1 MFVLHKMATSP
12 SSSLCSF
19 SLFLSKPSSL
29 PLLKPPLLSLHSP
42 PLKRFISTA
51 SELQHDTQA
60 GRRTLLGS
68 PCTKTSPLLSLST
81 AAIATESATVSH
93 NDTEENEETEKLVL
107 PTNDSSEKLL
117 RIRHSVN
124 SYFFPF
130 LIGCFLLPFV
140 FIDGKV
146 LFFFLFSFWDSSC
159 SVHM

>member
-19 SLFLSKPSSL
+19 SLFLSEPSSL

-60 GRRTLLGS
+60 RRTLLGS
-68 PCTKTSPLLSLST
+68 PYTKTSPLLSLST

-93 NDTEENEETEKLVL
+93 NDTAENEETEKLVL

-117 RIRHSVN
+117 RIRHTVN
-124 SYFFPF
+124 SYFSHFYLDVSSFRLFSSMVKFFSFFFFPF
-130 LIGCFLLPFV
+130 GYVC
-140 FIDGKV
+140 
-146 LFFFLFSFWDSSC
+146 C

>member
-60 GRRTLLGS
+60 RRRTLLGS
-68 PCTKTSPLLSLST
+68 PYTKTSPLLSLST
-81 AAIATESATVSH
+81 Q
-93 NDTEENEETEKLVL
+93 
-107 PTNDSSEKLL
+107 
-117 RIRHSVN
+117 
-124 SYFFPF
+124 
-130 LIGCFLLPFV
+130 LLPPSLPPFPITTQQRMRKLKNSC
-140 FIDGKV
+140 FPPMIHPRN
-146 LFFFLFSFWDSSC
+146 FSEFATR
-159 SVHM
+159 